1 MNLAGRRNSLGH
13 RSLPMPAGY
22 LIQVRASKVLTFIA
36 LWTLIGLL
44 FAGQFHLSNAQ
55 FGIPVSWGT
64 AIGFGLADWYVWA
77 AWSLPILS
85 LSRRFP
91 LDRIG
96 WVRNLAVH
104 LPASALVSVGYAA
117 VRAYIG
123 QLQGSWTGDFRPY
136 ADLFHPLLLKTWH
149 YNLLIYWIIVSAA
162 HVAIY
167 QRQLRERELRAVE
180 LEKHLATVRLQAL
193 QMQLNPHFLFNTL
206 NSVAALMHRDVEAA
220 DRMLVRLGELLRRTL
235 DGTGTQEVLLSE
247 ELDFLSGYLE
257 IEKTRFGDRLSI
269 RMEIAPETR
278 STLVPNLVLQPLVE
292 NAIKHGIEPRA
303 KPGEIVIRAFAE
315 VGQLHLE
322 VSDNGRGPVAPS
334 SKREGIG
341 WANTRARLSHL
352 YGDQQSMEIDGKPN
366 GGFSVHIRF
375 PMRYALSPST

>member
-1 MNLAGRRNSLGH
+1 MAIGKSIR
-13 RSLPMPAGY
+13 
-22 LIQVRASKVLTFIA
+22 VRAANGLTFVA

-55 FGIPVSWGT
+55 FGVPVTWGT

-77 AWSLPILS
+77 VWSLPILA

-91 LDRIG
+91 LDRGG

-104 LPASALVSVGYAA
+104 LSASAVVSVGYAA

-123 QLQGSWTGDFRPY
+123 QLQASWAGDYRPY

-149 YNLLIYWIIVSAA
+149 YNLLIYWIILSAA

-180 LEKHLATVRLQAL
+180 LEKHLANVRLQAL

-235 DGTGTQEVLLSE
+235 DSTGTQEVSLGE
-247 ELDFLSGYLE
+247 ELDFLGRYLE
-257 IEKTRFGDRLSI
+257 IEKTRFGERLSI

-278 STLVPNLVLQPLVE
+278 SALVPNLVLQPLVE

-303 KPGEIVIRAFAE
+303 KPGEIVIRALAE

-322 VSDNGRGPVAPS
+322 VRDNGRGPVAAS
-334 SKREGIG
+334 NKREGIG
-341 WANTRARLSHL
+341 LANTRARLRQL
-352 YGDQQSMEIDGKPN
+352 YGDQQSMETDGKPN
-366 GGFSVHIRF
+366 AGFSVRIRL
-375 PMRYALSPST
+375 PVRYALPTPS